1 MLTQMPGDIHG
12 GNIRTAHSPYIQYF
26 SIHGKYRNRAICLV
40 NVLMTGQLIGQY
52 RQAFQVAKQNVRR
65 TSRHR
70 WRPHLVISDYE
81 QFLIATVE
89 TELPSARI
97 SGCYF
102 HFGQNVWRRV
112 ESLGLA
118 RNYKQNRRLK
128 ETIRKVIAIGYLPMH
143 SRMNCSHKQRKI
155 VKTQMLG

>member
-1 MLTQMPGDIHG
+1 MPGGIHG
-12 GNIRTAHSPYIQYF
+12 RHIRTAPSSYRQYF

-52 RQAFQVAKQNVRR
+52 RQTFQVVKQNVRR

-81 QFLIATVE
+81 QFLIAAVE
-89 TELPSARI
+89 TELPNARI

-102 HFGQNVWRRV
+102 HFGQNLWRRV
-112 ESLGLA
+112 QFLGLA
-118 RNYKQNRRLK
+118 RDYRQNRRLK
-128 ETIRKVIAIGYLPMH
+128 KTIRKLIAIGYLPIILWH
-143 SRMNCSHKQRKI
+143 Q
-155 VKTQMLG
+155 